1 MHLHFD
7 VLKGVPIDATLTP
20 AACSELEQLRAM
32 LQSGPP
38 LRHRSGRYA
47 GYELY
52 RDILNAKSSFV
63 GRVKDN
69 TAFTVKE
76 EQTLTPEAI
85 AAGVVRDSDSRQT
98 GHS

>member
-1 MHLHFD
+1 
-7 VLKGVPIDATLTP
+7 
-20 AACSELEQLRAM
+20 M
-32 LQSGPP
+32 LQSGR
-38 LRHRSGRYA
+38 LYVIDRGYA

-85 AAGVVRDSDSRQT
+85 AAGVVRDVILAKLGT
-98 GHS
+98 P